1 MEIKEKL
8 KQEEELLVKVFKLE
22 KFIKKYKKQVIAGF
36 TIAALI
42 LVGNAVYGYIQTQKL
57 ISSNNAFDTLMQN
70 PNNKEALEKVKSND
84 KLYQVY
90 LLQSSKISDLQKIT
104 APELKAVAAYKIA
117 MLKGDEKSLE
127 NYLLNPDYKILK
139 DPVRVALIRIYL
151 KDGKRKKAKE
161 LFAQINP
168 QSEFYTVAKF
178 LLHYGIVK

>member
-22 KFIKKYKKQVIAGF
+22 KFIKKYKKQIIAGV

-42 LVGNAVYGYIQTQKL
+42 LIGNAVYGYIQTQKL

-70 PNNKEALEKVKSND
+70 PNDKAALEKVKSNEN
-84 KLYQVY
+84 LYQVY
-90 LLQSSKISDLQKIT
+90 LLQSDKIEDLQKVT
-104 APELKAVAAYKIA
+104 APELKAIAAYKIA
-117 MLKGDEKSLE
+117 MLKGDKQSLE

-139 DPVRVALIRIYL
+139 DPVRVALIKIYL
-151 KDGKRKKAKE
+151 KEGNREKAKE
-161 LFAQINP
+161 LYTQITPN
-168 QSEFYTVAKF
+168 SEFAAIAKF

>member
-22 KFIKKYKKQVIAGF
+22 KFIKKYKKQIVVGV

-57 ISSNNAFDTLMQN
+57 ISSNNAFDALMKN
-70 PNNKEALEKVKSND
+70 PADKTALEKVKSNEN
-84 KLYQVY
+84 LYQVY
-90 LLQSSKISDLQKIT
+90 LLQSNKIEDLQKIT

-117 MLKGDEKSLE
+117 MLKGDKQALE

-139 DPVRVALIRIYL
+139 DPVRAALIKIYL
-151 KDGKRKKAKE
+151 KEGNRKKAKE

-168 QSEFYTVAKF
+168 NTEFFTISKF
-178 LLHYGIVK
+178 LLHYGITK